1 MSIKELLTF
10 LSFRSMLLESVS
22 YITDDVMVVLCSD
35 CPLPGSIRVAA
46 WITSSSGSR
55 QRRRDHDGEMVRW

>member
-22 YITDDVMVVLCSD
+22 YITDDVMVDGGVG
-35 CPLPGSIRVAA
+35 GSV
-46 WITSSSGSR
+46 
-55 QRRRDHDGEMVRW
+55 Q